1 VESNDEKESKRQ
13 GARQMRIAGLVI
25 GLSMLLA
32 LVVAALIVVFGHVRL
47 F

>member
-1 VESNDEKESKRQ
+1 VESIDEKESKRK
-13 GARQMRIAGLVI
+13 GAREMRIAGLVI

-32 LVVAALIVVFGHVRL
+32 LVVAALIVVLGHVRL

>member
-1 VESNDEKESKRQ
+1 METDEQIAKRK
-13 GARQMRIAGLVI
+13 GAREMRIAGLVI

-32 LVVAALIVVFGHVRL
+32 LVAAALIVILGHIKL

>member
-1 VESNDEKESKRQ
+1 MESNDEKESKRQ

-32 LVVAALIVVFGHVRL
+32 LVVAALIVIFGHIRL
-47 F
+47 Y